1 MDEGIYKFL
10 KYVAIVLV
18 LGWIGWTIYDSF
30 FLERIPGNTAYQEGD
45 IFFQDGEYEQALRK
59 YETALEA
66 QADAPHYVR
75 AKART
80 LMQLDRYE
88 EALRW
93 FNRAVELQPFFGGAY
108 ANRGILFDRM
118 GEYEKAIADYE
129 KAIQL
134 DETVAEGPH
143 WLIRFLRNQP
153 EPPPTVAD
161 RLAYL
166 KQEMSKPESERVL
179 RVPEEDGKQRT
190 YKK

>member
-1 MDEGIYKFL
+1 MDDSLHKTL
-10 KYVAIVLV
+10 KYVAIAMVLAWV
-18 LGWIGWTIYDSF
+18 GWTIVDTF

-45 IFFQDGEYEQALRK
+45 IFFEDGEYDRALEK
-59 YETALEA
+59 YEEALAE

-80 LMQLDRYE
+80 LMQLGRNE

-93 FNRAVELQPFFGGAY
+93 FDRAVALQPFFGGTY
-108 ANRGILFDRM
+108 ANRGILYDRM
-118 GEYEKAIADYE
+118 GEYEKAVEDYE
-129 KAIQL
+129 KALEL
-134 DETVAEGPH
+134 DESVGEGPH

-161 RLAYL
+161 RLSYL
-166 KQEMSKPESERVL
+166 KQELAKPEDERVL
-179 RVPEEDGKQRT
+179 RVPDVDEKQRT